1 MIRLFW
7 VLCKDVIKPFL
18 ECGLG
23 PAMST
28 SCRSLLEMQSQVSL
42 QTYWIRICILTR
54 SSDDSCSFILK
65 FEKHTL
71 GLKTGVF
78 LWYHFCLP
86 RPSPH
91 PRHPQCLGAFLWCD
105 HQVLPAWTFLL
116 CIGSKKS
123 EYSYCS
129 AVLHMT
135 NVFLWDPL
143 GTFCTY
149 KNGNIDSDKMKSGKD
164 N

>member
-1 MIRLFW
+1 
-7 VLCKDVIKPFL
+7 
-18 ECGLG
+18 
-23 PAMST
+23 MST

-65 FEKHTL
+65 FEKHTQAL
-71 GLKTGVF
+71 RPEF
-78 LWYHFCLP
+78 FCDVISACRALAP
-86 RPSPH
+86 TPAIPSAWCFFMVWSSSTS
-91 PRHPQCLGAFLWCD
+91 CLDF
-105 HQVLPAWTFLL
+105 PL

-135 NVFLWDPL
+135 NEPFEILSELSVLI
-143 GTFCTY
+143 
-149 KNGNIDSDKMKSGKD
+149 NGNIDSDKWSQERTTSVSLGLVVTLMFIEQ
-164 N
+164 